1 MKKTIIVILAIVMIS
16 SLMAQPRANH
26 MPRNHRPMGV
36 VGMQSN
42 MAHPGPQGFGQPSER
57 MEMMMTWKLTEELEL
72 APEQADK
79 FFPRMKVHREN
90 LESIDAELRDAAKDI
105 HRKIEDGK
113 EISDNEFD
121 KMFEKVTKLEIQ
133 KIDEKIRFMS
143 ELNGI
148 LDNTQRVK
156 LTMFKTKFAKEM
168 QEQIRFKRKSMAN

>member
-1 MKKTIIVILAIVMIS
+1 MKKTIIVILATVMIS
-16 SLMAQPRANH
+16 SLVAQPRANRL
-26 MPRNHRPMGV
+26 PRTHRPMGV
-36 VGMQSN
+36 VGMKHN

-90 LESIDAELRDAAKDI
+90 LENIDAELRDAAKDI
-105 HRKIEDGK
+105 RRKIEDGK
-113 EISDNEFD
+113 EISNNEFD
-121 KMFEKVTKLEIQ
+121 KMFEKVTELEIQ

-168 QEQIRFKRKSMAN
+168 QEQIRIKRKSMAN